1 MDTLNTLFASIN
13 YRDPVWIA
21 VAYLCGFL
29 IWQIKLPSMVGYLL
43 AGFILS
49 VSGATGGEFLDE
61 MADLGVTLLLFTIGL
76 KLNIKQLLRPEIW
89 AVTTIH
95 MALITVITA
104 FVLVL
109 LAAVKIPIFSQ
120 MSTQSILIVSFA
132 LSFSSTVFAVKVFED
147 KGGMASQYGR
157 IAIGVL
163 IMQDI
168 AAVIFLS
175 ISTAK
180 IPSVWAAVMIGVLV
194 LSKPILIF
202 LLKRAGHGEL
212 LILYG
217 LVLALG
223 GSSLFELVSLK
234 GDLGALFFGL
244 LLAQHPKSGELAKS
258 LLSLKELFL
267 VGFFLSIGISVV
279 ITQETLLITL
289 FLLLI
294 IPIKVILFNTLFMR
308 FKVRARPSTL
318 ASFSLGNF
326 SEFGLIVTA
335 ISVNNQWLDPQWLAI
350 MAMAVVG
357 SFVIASPLNV
367 FNTNIYDLMPEFL
380 QKFEHKQ
387 RLPGEDLIVLKNTR
401 VLICGMGRIGV
412 GAYDQMHL
420 KYDGNI
426 IGIDFDDACEEHDKA
441 GLRNTI
447 RGDATSPDFWR
458 RVKIENVDLS
468 LVMLCMPNYKSNV
481 NAAIALR
488 EWGYKGEIA
497 AVTKYKDEEQELHQN
512 GVDITFNIYA
522 EIGTGFAQHVL
533 QQNAQSED
541 AADLISEYASETI
554 AEKN

>member
-29 IWQIKLPSMVGYLL
+29 FSQIKLPPMVGYLI

-49 VSGATGGEFLDE
+49 VTGATGGEFLNE

-89 AVTTIH
+89 GVASIH
-95 MALITVITA
+95 MAVITIGT
-104 FVLVL
+104 VLILFL
-109 LAAVKIPIFSQ
+109 LAALKIPIFSQ
-120 MSTQSILIVSFA
+120 MSTQSMLIVGFA

-157 IAIGVL
+157 IAIGIL

-175 ISTAK
+175 ASTAK
-180 IPSVWAAVMIGVLV
+180 IPSVWATVIIIALV
-194 LSKPILIF
+194 VSKPLLIF

-234 GDLGALFFGL
+234 GDLGALFFGV
-244 LLAQHPKSGELAKS
+244 LLAQHPKSSELAKS
-258 LLSLKELFL
+258 LLSLKDLFL
-267 VGFFLSIGISVV
+267 VGFFLSIGMSVTLTQDTV
-279 ITQETLLITL
+279 IIALI
-289 FLLLI
+289 LLLI
-294 IPIKVILFNTLFMR
+294 IPIKVFLFTVLLMR
-308 FKVRARPSTL
+308 FRLRARPATL
-318 ASFSLGNF
+318 SALSLGNF

-335 ISVNNQWLDPQWLAI
+335 IAVSNQWLEPQWLAI
-350 MAMAVVG
+350 MAIVVVL
-357 SFVIASPLNV
+357 SFIIASPLNV
-367 FNTNIYDLMPEFL
+367 YNTDIYDKASTFI
-380 QKFEHKQ
+380 QKFEHNK
-387 RLPGEDLIVLKNTR
+387 RLPGDDQITLKNTR
-401 VLICGMGRIGV
+401 VLICGMGRIGI
-412 GAYDQMHL
+412 GAYDQMNL
-420 KYDGNI
+420 QYDGNVL
-426 IGIDFDDACEEHDKA
+426 GIDFDDDSEKYEQTS
-441 GLRNTI
+441 LRKTI

-458 RVKIENVDLS
+458 RIKTQNIDLS
-468 LVMLCMPNYKSNV
+468 LVMLCMPNYKSNI

-488 EWGYKGEIA
+488 EWGYQGKIA
-497 AVTKYKDEEQELHQN
+497 AVSKFLDEEPELHQS

-522 EIGTGFAQHVL
+522 EVGTGFAQHIL
-533 QQNAQSED
+533 QQNED
-541 AADLISEYASETI
+541 LSS
-554 AEKN
+554 